1 MNYSLLVRLTEPS
14 GMSAGELKD
23 FAGALM
29 SIQPSALFTNVFM
42 LYFINSRHRQHGP
55 CRLIGYNGRI

>member
-1 MNYSLLVRLTEPS
+1 MNYSLLVRLTELS
-14 GMSAGELKD
+14 GMSAGAPKD
-23 FAGALM
+23 LTGVLM